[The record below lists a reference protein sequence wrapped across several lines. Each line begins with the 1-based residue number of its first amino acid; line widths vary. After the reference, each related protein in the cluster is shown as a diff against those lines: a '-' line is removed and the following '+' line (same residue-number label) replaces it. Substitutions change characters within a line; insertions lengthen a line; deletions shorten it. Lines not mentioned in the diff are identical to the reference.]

1 MAQDKYEYDED
12 RAQPEYVDPKI
23 DKHTIVALANDHIV
37 TDLKMLISDHLKSE
51 GYRVLDVG
59 TYDHTRTHYPM
70 YGKRAADAVNE
81 GRADCAIVLCGTGI
95 GIGTAADKNE
105 GIRCAI
111 VGNIAQ
117 AIYAKEQLNA
127 NVLAFAGIVLGR
139 DFVFD
144 IVDYYLNAKY
154 KPNDVN
160 KDLIERIDK
169 IATPNPDQKDNPDFF
184 DSENKKWAQ
193 GVYHD

>member
-1 MAQDKYEYDED
+1 MATDKYDYDED

-59 TYDHTRTHYPM
+59 TYDHTRTHYPI
-70 YGKRAADAVNE
+70 YGKRAADAVND

-95 GIGTAADKNE
+95 GIGTAADKND
-105 GIRCAI
+105 GIRAAI

-117 AIYAKEQLNA
+117 AVYAKEQLNA
-127 NVLAFAGIVLGR
+127 NVLASKFKKGFSNASKLVKDSLYNLLVDVLSESVKKTI
-139 DFVFD
+139 F
-144 IVDYYLNAKY
+144 
-154 KPNDVN
+154 
-160 KDLIERIDK
+160 
-169 IATPNPDQKDNPDFF
+169 PD
-184 DSENKKWAQ
+184 
-193 GVYHD
+193 